1 MLKLKTNKTFYKRA
15 KKKNRNQNNKNQI
28 EKKIYEK
35 LGLKDEIDKIK

>member
-28 EKKIYEK
+28 EKQNMRNW
-35 LGLKDEIDKIK
+35 D